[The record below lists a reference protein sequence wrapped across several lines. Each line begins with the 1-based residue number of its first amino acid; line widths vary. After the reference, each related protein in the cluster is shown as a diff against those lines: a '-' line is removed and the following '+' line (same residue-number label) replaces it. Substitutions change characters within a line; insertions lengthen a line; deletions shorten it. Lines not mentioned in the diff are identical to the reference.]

1 MGESELLEIAR
12 LAMVV
17 MLKVS
22 GPILLA
28 GLAVGLVISL
38 FQAVTQIQ
46 EQTLTFVP
54 KILVIFLALLLLL
67 PFMLHSLMDFFRSLM
82 ERIAT
87 GS

>member
-54 KILVIFLALLLLL
+54 KILVVFVSLLLLL

-82 ERIAT
+82 ERVAT